1 MAGNALT
8 RPEGVRVTE
17 ATNRDDQSYE
27 MLMARLVAVVGRL
40 EQGGLPLAE
49 ALALYEEGVAL
60 GTACERVLEA
70 AELRIQ
76 QLVPTPDGVVLE
88 NWEGQ

>member
-1 MAGNALT
+1 MI
-8 RPEGVRVTE
+8 EE
-17 ATNRDDQSYE
+17 TNGDEKSYE
-27 MLMARLVAVVGRL
+27 TLMARLVAVVDRL

-60 GTACERVLEA
+60 GRACERVLEA

-88 NWEGQ
+88 NWEGK